1 MALVCSRIHFIC
13 VIYFFAVVVKVQHIY
28 LTQWMNIDIVFVS
41 VMASMTSTQL
51 DQLMNLMCKH
61 YSSP

>member
-1 MALVCSRIHFIC
+1 MCHI
-13 VIYFFAVVVKVQHIY
+13 FFAVVVKVQHIY